1 MFGNITRRE
10 TGEIDDAVLT
20 VTEKDAAKIE
30 WPLKRRLALRYF
42 AGAALL
48 LAILFGRAAYLSVFQ
63 GERYRQMA
71 IQNSVR
77 QIPIAAPRGIV
88 YDRFG
93 EPLVRNTPSIGAV
106 LVAFDAPKEVGARE
120 ALKEHIIDVLH
131 ADRETVETAF
141 RVSDNNKLTPV
152 LLKEKLSQEEA
163 IEYFSRRKDL
173 PGVSL
178 VKTVY
183 REYPDG
189 LIFSHL
195 LGYEGKIT
203 EDELKNGD
211 GQYLPTDLIGKQGVE
226 KSYESDLRGVRGYE
240 RVEVDAL
247 GQVQKSLGS
256 VTPKPGNDLYLN
268 IDTTLQKKAYD
279 SLLAMLESKGLSRG
293 AVVALD
299 PRDGSVLALV
309 SVPGFDNNLF
319 SEGISGDAYRSLLS
333 DESKPLFDRAIAGTY
348 APGSTF
354 KPVMAAAAL
363 SEHVIDEHTQ
373 IESKGGI
380 SVGSFFFGDW
390 RVNGFTDIRRA
401 IAVSSDVY
409 FYTVGGGYGGIAG
422 LGIDRMKDYA
432 SRFGYGQKTGIDVPG
447 EAAGLLADKE
457 WKKKTMGES
466 WYIGD
471 DYHTA
476 IGQGFTTATP
486 LQILNSVA
494 AIANGGTLYEP
505 HVVSQVRNADG
516 VTVANPSKVIREG
529 FVSPDIL
536 KVVRE
541 GMRATVTEGTAQ
553 SLNTLPLPVA
563 GKTGTAQFGT
573 GNKTDGWFVSFA
585 PYDDPKIAIIVLVEA
600 QEGNEDYNTV
610 PVAKDIYDWY
620 FHERLGIAKEAGS

>member
-1 MFGNITRRE
+1 MFGKISQQN

-30 WPLKRRLALRYF
+30 WPLRRELAGRYI
-42 AGAALL
+42 AVAVVI
-48 LAILFGRAAYLSVFQ
+48 LAILFGRAAYLTVFQ
-63 GERYRQMA
+63 GEKYAAMA
-71 IQNSVR
+71 RENSIR
-77 QIPIAAPRGIV
+77 QIPVPAPRGII

-93 EPLVRNTPSIGAV
+93 EPLVKNTPSIGAV
-106 LVAFDAPKEVGARE
+106 LVPFDAPKDAVGRDNLRE
-120 ALKEHIIDVLH
+120 RIVNILH
-131 ADRETVETAF
+131 ADRETVDAAF
-141 RVSDNNKLTPV
+141 RFAGNNPLTPV
-152 LLKEKLSQEEA
+152 PLKEKLSQEEA
-163 IEYFSRRKDL
+163 IDFYSRRKDL

-178 VKTVY
+178 YKTVY

-189 LIFSHL
+189 LIFSHA

-203 EDELKNGD
+203 EDEFKSGD
-211 GQYLPTDLIGKQGVE
+211 GRYLPTDMIGKQGVE
-226 KSYESDLRGVRGYE
+226 KGYESDLRGVRGYD

-247 GQVQKSLGS
+247 GQVKKSLGS
-256 VTPKPGNDLYLN
+256 VTPVPGNDLFLN
-268 IDTTLQKKAYD
+268 IDNGLQKKAYD
-279 SLLAMLESKGLSRG
+279 SLQATLESKSLSRG

-299 PRDGSVLALV
+299 PGDGSVLALV

-319 SEGISGDAYRSLLS
+319 SEGISSAAYQSLIN
-333 DESKPLFDRAIAGTY
+333 DEAKPLFDRAIAGTY

-363 SEHVIDEHTQ
+363 SEHVIDERTQ
-373 IESKGGI
+373 IESKGSI
-380 SVGSFFFGDW
+380 SIGNFTFGDW
-390 RVNGFTDIRRA
+390 RVNGFTDMRRA

-409 FYTVGGGYGGIAG
+409 FYSVGGGYGGIQG
-422 LGIDRMKDYA
+422 LGINRMKDYA
-432 SRFGYGQKTGIDVPG
+432 SRFGYGTKTGIDVPG
-447 EAAGLLADKE
+447 EADGFLADPE
-457 WKKKTMGES
+457 WKKRVMGEP

-486 LQILNSVA
+486 LQILNSVT
-494 AIANGGTLYEP
+494 AIANGGTLYVP
-505 HVVSQVRNADG
+505 HVVSQVRGADG
-516 VTVANPSKVIREG
+516 KTVAIPPRVIRSG
-529 FVSPDIL
+529 FVNPDIL

-541 GMRATVTEGTAQ
+541 GMRQTVTEGTAQ
-553 SLNTLPLPVA
+553 PLNALPLPVA

-620 FHERLGIAKEAGS
+620 FRERLGVGKEVNL